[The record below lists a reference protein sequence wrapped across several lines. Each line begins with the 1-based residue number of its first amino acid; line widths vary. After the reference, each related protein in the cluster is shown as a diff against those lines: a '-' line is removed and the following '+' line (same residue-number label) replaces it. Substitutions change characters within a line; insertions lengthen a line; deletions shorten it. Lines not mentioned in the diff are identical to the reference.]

1 VKSLDILGIAEFF
14 EDGVQFGERVKI
26 HASGIAKEPA
36 FAPVEDVVVVQDLQA
51 RGEREFLGDFSEAP
65 AGDASDAGD
74 ISGEPA
80 GAGQFPAAEPAL
92 SAVEAEAL

>member
-1 VKSLDILGIAEFF
+1 MDILGIAEFF

-26 HASGIAKEPA
+26 YISGVSKEPA
-36 FAPVEDVVVVQDLQA
+36 LASVKDVVVVQDLQA
-51 RGEREFLGDFSEAP
+51 RGKRQFFGDFSEAP

-80 GAGQFPAAEPAL
+80 GAGQFPAAEPAF
-92 SAVEAEAL
+92 SAVEAEAV